1 MPKWMSSGVVLRY
14 GHSTLNDVIWV
25 YFRYGHTALDDA
37 VRFKQLLIIDR
48 LRAAGATLQLPP
60 MKQTLATFK

>member
-1 MPKWMSSGVVLRY
+1 MR
-14 GHSTLNDVIWV
+14 
-25 YFRYGHTALDDA
+25 FRYGHTALDDA

-60 MKQTLATFK
+60 MKQTLAIFK